1 MPLFPAYFSLIS
13 LLIYL
18 GREGGGS
25 ATGGGGDDGMAQKE
39 LDLHYY
45 TEQAI
50 IAAKT
55 QVSFCQ
61 HIIALLYII
70 TYINIIQL

>member
-1 MPLFPAYFSLIS
+1 MGLFFSI
-13 LLIYL
+13 

-25 ATGGGGDDGMAQKE
+25 ATGGGGDGGMAQKE